1 MTFNNSIIQY
11 SIKNNLH
18 VEYFIWVYLRTLNDS
33 GFFLKK
39 ELNEKIFKKS
49 TIINKLKNN
58 VFFKVTNDKIILTSI
73 NKLPIYANKHR
84 YKVDIKEATSFASK
98 IANHS
103 FNLIKGWNSTTIK
116 YFLISIYSSRFE
128 DKKPYALCLINQDLG
143 ISEST
148 IKRALAVFGVI
159 KYYRFQFKESQRSYY
174 DNYKLVNLS
183 PNYYKMP
190 IGERIVNNKHII

>member
-1 MTFNNSIIQY
+1 MAQTLTINNSIIQY

-18 VEYFIWVYLRTLNDS
+18 VEYFIWAYLRGLNDS
-33 GFFLKK
+33 GLFLKK
-39 ELNEKIFKKS
+39 ELNDKIFKKS

-58 VFFKVTNDKIILTSI
+58 VFFKVTNDKIILTSV
-73 NKLPIYANKHR
+73 NKLPIYASKHR
-84 YKVDIKEATSFASK
+84 YRVEIKDATSFASK

-128 DKKPYALCLINQDLG
+128 DKKPYALCLINEDLG
-143 ISEST
+143 VSKST
-148 IKRALAVFGVI
+148 IKRALVVFGVI
-159 KYYRFQFKESQRSYY
+159 KYYKFQFKESQRSYY
-174 DNYKLVNLS
+174 DNNKLVNLS

-190 IGERIVNNKHII
+190 IGERIIRH